1 MKKHTA
7 NLRHHGFFRNSNLK
21 CNMPSRPSYSMLH
34 SFSEG
39 FSIVLYSRSHKV
51 DLSPELCLHKDC
63 AIRLVLGPE
72 MVVMWHEG
80 LYHSGAKSRNT
91 PEAQVDRRF
100 FAYLWPYVA
109 ANSRNRQA
117 GSCDGVARASG
128 DEVFRKNIHDCTCKY
143 LYSET
148 EDHHP
153 C

>member
-1 MKKHTA
+1 M
-7 NLRHHGFFRNSNLK
+7 
-21 CNMPSRPSYSMLH
+21 
-34 SFSEG
+34 
-39 FSIVLYSRSHKV
+39 
-51 DLSPELCLHKDC
+51 
-63 AIRLVLGPE
+63 
-72 MVVMWHEG
+72 
-80 LYHSGAKSRNT
+80 YHSGAKSRNT

-109 ANSRNRQA
+109 ANSRNRQV

-153 C
+153 YKYCKDEEILIDLRGIQPTSYKPCDRIIGDLKTFGWEVFRTPRVSADMEEGIRQISKLGMGWDGRWFAVDVHGPNRMI